1 MDKVLQ
7 KPRGRDFSGGP
18 VVKTSPSNAGSAGS
32 IPSQEAKI
40 PHFSW
45 PKKKKTQNIK
55 NRSNIVTNLIKT
67 LKTVLMK
74 NLKKKKKG
82 KKPRGGRKTGRY
94 SGREHG

>member
-1 MDKVLQ
+1 M
-7 KPRGRDFSGGP
+7 
-18 VVKTSPSNAGSAGS
+18 VKTSPSNAGSAGS

-74 NLKKKKKG
+74 NLKKKKKERN
-82 KKPRGGRKTGRY
+82 PEVGGRQADTVGGNMGK
-94 SGREHG
+94 SMADSC